1 MHPCPA
7 LPPAL
12 RVSTRASILLAM
24 YQGPCAQIVLVLLL
38 PIACAAPGRLEPFA
52 LPLAREAPESEE
64 IRPACLRA
72 ACCLHQVSL
81 LALRDAAAWPQELNG
96 SE

>member
-1 MHPCPA
+1 MHPCLG

-52 LPLAREAPESEE
+52 YLLLVRRRNPKRSGLH
-64 IRPACLRA
+64 ACLPRVA
-72 ACCLHQVSL
+72 FTRCPCLPCVMQRPG
-81 LALRDAAAWPQELNG
+81 LRHY
-96 SE
+96 